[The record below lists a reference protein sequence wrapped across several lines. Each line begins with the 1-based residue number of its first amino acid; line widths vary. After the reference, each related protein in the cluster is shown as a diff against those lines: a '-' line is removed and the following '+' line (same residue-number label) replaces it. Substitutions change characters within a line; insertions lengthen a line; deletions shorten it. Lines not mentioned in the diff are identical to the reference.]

1 MWVVWACE
9 LMGCVSAHS
18 VVFFKDDANHF
29 GEIGIDVP
37 SVYPFSG
44 ASQLHARGR
53 CVLRRPTAYTS
64 PLAALSTVKRE
75 TIVLGIHP
83 ILGMAQ
89 KSILSTQTFRRRPL
103 PQASRIQTPAY

>member
-44 ASQLHARGR
+44 ASQVVHLGVGTYFSHRVNPRDPARYRG
-53 CVLRRPTAYTS
+53 V
-64 PLAALSTVKRE
+64 
-75 TIVLGIHP
+75 
-83 ILGMAQ
+83 
-89 KSILSTQTFRRRPL
+89 
-103 PQASRIQTPAY
+103 